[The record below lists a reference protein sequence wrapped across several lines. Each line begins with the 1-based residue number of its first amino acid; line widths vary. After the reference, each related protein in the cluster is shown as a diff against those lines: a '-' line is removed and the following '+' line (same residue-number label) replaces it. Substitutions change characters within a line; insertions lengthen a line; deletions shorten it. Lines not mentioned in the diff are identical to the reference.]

1 MEAKK
6 RLTKSAEAK
15 DTVLENAKAL
25 NDLKS
30 TLFTMQDLA
39 ERYVKAIRRV
49 KVMETV
55 KGIRQALK
63 DMAAI
68 SKEFAELSDK
78 AYEMSG
84 LKCAYCGGPAQG
96 NYSLHRDGFCV
107 GPEVDL
113 CDNCGSGVTPS
124 CEQIWDQI
132 AVRKDRPHKTKK
144 ALKADARLEKRFT
157 DANSKI
163 NHLLQGLG
171 Q

>member
-15 DTVLENAKAL
+15 DAELENAKAL

-30 TLFTMQDLA
+30 TLFTMQELG
-39 ERYVKAIRRV
+39 ERYVKAVRRI

-55 KGIRQALK
+55 KGIRTALK
-63 DMAAI
+63 EIAAI
-68 SKEFAELSDK
+68 SKQFAELSDK

-84 LKCAYCGGPAQG
+84 LKCAYCGGPAQ
-96 NYSLHRDGFCV
+96 
-107 GPEVDL
+107 VDL
-113 CDNCGSGVTPS
+113 CDNCGSGSTPS

-132 AVRKDRPHKTKK
+132 AVSKERPHKTKK
-144 ALKADARLEKRFT
+144 SLKADERLEKRFN
-157 DANSKI
+157 DATGKI
-163 NHLLQGLG
+163 NDLLQGLG